1 MASTMKVQ
9 QQRARRVHRTRSK
22 ITGTADKPRMSVRV
36 TNQNIIVQVIDDVN
50 GKTLAESS
58 SLKSKATT
66 LTDKAVEVGKDIA
79 AKAKKAKV
87 ESVIF
92 DRGSKQYHGR
102 IKALADAVREAGLK
116 V

>member
-1 MASTMKVQ
+1 MASIVKVQ

-22 ITGTADKPRMSVRV
+22 LNGTAAKPRLTVSIS
-36 TNQNIIVQVIDDVN
+36 NQHIVAQLIDDEN
-50 GKTLAESS
+50 GKTLAASDS
-58 SLKSKATT
+58 YKSKAKS

-79 AKAKKAKV
+79 AKAKKVKV
-87 ESVIF
+87 ETAIF

-102 IKALADAVREAGLK
+102 IKALADSAREAGLK